1 MGFLELFK
9 KIKTSQLTL
18 GMHLHKFCAPW
29 LRHPFLRSNFKLVLL
44 KDIDKIQLANIDAV
58 IIDTSRGTDVLEVIK
73 KPCLST
79 PKVSEPT
86 GIINVPLEVELK
98 RAVKVYSQSKS
109 AIKSMF
115 ADVRMG
121 KALDIDSA
129 KIMVSEISESVMA
142 NSTALISIAR
152 LKNANEYTYM
162 HSVAVCALMIASAKE
177 LGLNQ
182 AQCREAGIAGLLHDI
197 GKVSIPNVIINKTG
211 PLTEQEV
218 RLIRTHPEKG
228 YSLLKEQYNVSPGVL
243 DVCLHHHEKIDGSG
257 YPKGLKGDQISTLTK
272 IAAVCDV
279 YDAITSDRPYKAGW
293 KPAEAMKKM
302 AQWEGHFDPRIFQLF
317 VKVIGIYPIGS
328 FVRLQSGKMGV
339 VYQQNS
345 QSLLNPQVNIFFC
358 SKRKAQITFETID
371 LSDKEVIDKI
381 ISVENAKEWGIHDSN
396 KYWAGNLV

>member
-1 MGFLELFK
+1 M
-9 KIKTSQLTL
+9 
-18 GMHLHKFCAPW
+18 
-29 LRHPFLRSNFKLVLL
+29 
-44 KDIDKIQLANIDAV
+44 
-58 IIDTSRGTDVLEVIK
+58 LEVIK

-86 GIINVPLEVELK
+86 GIINVPIEVELK
-98 RAVKVYSQSKS
+98 RALKVYSQSKN

-115 ADVRMG
+115 DDVRMG

-197 GKVSIPNVIINKTG
+197 GKVSIPNAIINKTG
-211 PLTEQEV
+211 SLTEQEIQ
-218 RLIRTHPEKG
+218 LIRTHPEEG
-228 YSLLKEQYNVSPGVL
+228 YNLLKEQYNISPGVL

-293 KPAEAMKKM
+293 NPAEALRKM
-302 AQWEGHFDPRIFQLF
+302 AQWEGHFEPRIFQLF

-358 SKRKAQITFETID
+358 SKRKAQITLESID
-371 LSDKEVIDKI
+371 LSDKKVIDKI

-396 KYWAGNLV
+396 KYWAGNLL

>member
-1 MGFLELFK
+1 MGFLELLK

-44 KDIDKIQLANIDAV
+44 KDIDKIQLAN
-58 IIDTSRGTDVLEVIK
+58 
-73 KPCLST
+73 
-79 PKVSEPT
+79 
-86 GIINVPLEVELK
+86 
-98 RAVKVYSQSKS
+98 
-109 AIKSMF
+109 
-115 ADVRMG
+115 
-121 KALDIDSA
+121 
-129 KIMVSEISESVMA
+129 
-142 NSTALISIAR
+142 
-152 LKNANEYTYM
+152 
-162 HSVAVCALMIASAKE
+162 
-177 LGLNQ
+177 
-182 AQCREAGIAGLLHDI
+182 
-197 GKVSIPNVIINKTG
+197 
-211 PLTEQEV
+211 
-218 RLIRTHPEKG
+218 
-228 YSLLKEQYNVSPGVL
+228 
-243 DVCLHHHEKIDGSG
+243 IDGSG

-358 SKRKAQITFETID
+358 SKRKAQITLETID
-371 LSDKEVIDKI
+371 LSNKEVIDKI

-396 KYWAGNLV
+396 KYWAGSLL

>member
-1 MGFLELFK
+1 
-9 KIKTSQLTL
+9 
-18 GMHLHKFCAPW
+18 
-29 LRHPFLRSNFKLVLL
+29 
-44 KDIDKIQLANIDAV
+44 
-58 IIDTSRGTDVLEVIK
+58 
-73 KPCLST
+73 
-79 PKVSEPT
+79 
-86 GIINVPLEVELK
+86 
-98 RAVKVYSQSKS
+98 
-109 AIKSMF
+109 
-115 ADVRMG
+115 
-121 KALDIDSA
+121 
-129 KIMVSEISESVMA
+129 
-142 NSTALISIAR
+142 
-152 LKNANEYTYM
+152 
-162 HSVAVCALMIASAKE
+162 MIASAKE

-218 RLIRTHPEKG
+218 QLIRTHPEKG

-293 KPAEAMKKM
+293 NPAEALRKM

-328 FVRLQSGKMGV
+328 FVRLQSGKMSV

-358 SKRKAQITFETID
+358 SKRKAQITLETID